1 MSKRPARNVVLI
13 MLSALSIVT
22 LGFFLGMR
30 HATDADHVVA
40 VSTIVSRERSIWR
53 AAGIGALWGV
63 GHTLTIL
70 VVGGAI
76 IFLKLEIPPRIG
88 LSMELGVGVMLV
100 LLGLVNLTG
109 IVDSTKRSLAL
120 VRGWRAWLHW
130 HPFSGG
136 GTLAPHRHGDTSREE
151 VQGERS
157 VLQSLRPLA
166 IGVVHGLAGSAA
178 ITLLVLATIRNAVWA
193 AAYLL
198 VFGIGT
204 VAGMVLVT
212 TTIALPFMVA
222 GQRFAQPNRRLQV
235 VTGLLSVGFGLFLAY
250 KIGFVNGL
258 FSSSPTWTPQ

>member
-1 MSKRPARNVVLI
+1 MSKRPAPGVVLI
-13 MLSALSIVT
+13 MLSALSIVMF
-22 LGFFLGMR
+22 GFFLGMR

-53 AAGIGALWGV
+53 AAGIGALWGI

-76 IFLKLEIPPRIG
+76 ILLKWEIPPRIG

-100 LLGLVNLTG
+100 LLGLLNLTG
-109 IVDSTKRSLAL
+109 IVDSTRRSLAL

-136 GTLAPHRHGDTSREE
+136 GMLAPHRHQDRLDEPSDRG
-151 VQGERS
+151 V
-157 VLQSLRPLA
+157 VQSLRPLA

-178 ITLLVLATIRNAVWA
+178 ITLLVLATIRNSVWA

-222 GQRFAQPNRRLQV
+222 GERFAKPNRRLQV

-258 FSSSPTWTPQ
+258 FTASPTWTPQ

>member
-1 MSKRPARNVVLI
+1 

-22 LGFFLGMR
+22 FGFFLGMR

-40 VSTIVSRERSIWR
+40 VSTIVSRERSIWC

-76 IFLKLEIPPRIG
+76 IFLKWEIPPRIG

-100 LLGLVNLTG
+100 LLGLLNLTG

-136 GTLAPHRHGDTSREE
+136 GMLAPHRHDGDDPLDRPD
-151 VQGERS
+151 ERG
-157 VLQSLRPLA
+157 VVRSLRPLA
-166 IGVVHGLAGSAA
+166 IGVVHGLAGSAV
-178 ITLLVLATIRNAVWA
+178 ITLLVLATIRSSVWA
-193 AAYLL
+193 VAYLL

-204 VAGMVLVT
+204 VAGMVVVT
-212 TTIALPFMVA
+212 TTIALPFMVT
-222 GQRFAQPNRRLQV
+222 GERFASPNRRLQV

-258 FSSSPTWTPQ
+258 FSASPTWTPQ

>member
-1 MSKRPARNVVLI
+1 MFERPARNAALI

-22 LGFFLGMR
+22 FGFFLGMR

-76 IFLKLEIPPRIG
+76 IFLKWEISPRVG

-100 LLGLVNLTG
+100 LLGLLNLTG

-136 GTLAPHRHGDTSREE
+136 GALAHRHDRDGQLEPPA
-151 VQGERS
+151 ERG
-157 VLQSLRPLA
+157 VAGSLRPLA
-166 IGVVHGLAGSAA
+166 IGIVHGLAGSAA
-178 ITLLVLATIRNAVWA
+178 ITLLVLATIRSSMWAV
-193 AAYLL
+193 AYLL
-198 VFGIGT
+198 VFGVGT
-204 VAGMVLVT
+204 VAGMVAVT
-212 TTIALPFMVA
+212 TTIALPFMMT
-222 GQRFAQPNRRLQV
+222 GERFATPNRRLQV

-258 FSSSPTWTPQ
+258 FSASPTWTPQ

>member
-1 MSKRPARNVVLI
+1 

-70 VVGGAI
+70 AVGGAI
-76 IFLKLEIPPRIG
+76 IFLKWEIPPRIG
-88 LSMELGVGVMLV
+88 LSMELAVGVMLV
-100 LLGLVNLTG
+100 LLGLLNLTG

-130 HPFSGG
+130 HPFAGG
-136 GTLAPHRHGDTSREE
+136 GRLAPHVHDGNGPGDVRP
-151 VQGERS
+151 ERGGFR
-157 VLQSLRPLA
+157 SLRPFA

-178 ITLLVLATIRNAVWA
+178 ITLLVLATIRNSVWA

-198 VFGIGT
+198 VFGVGT
-204 VAGMVLVT
+204 VAGMVAIT
-212 TTIALPFMVA
+212 TTIALPFMVT
-222 GQRFAQPNRRLQV
+222 GERFVNPNRRLQV

-258 FSSSPTWTPQ
+258 FSASPTWTPQ